1 MIYTHTCHGTCS
13 RKIEVELDGD
23 IIQSVKFYGG
33 CDGNQK
39 GICALVAGR
48 NVDEVIADLQGI
60 RCGFKMTSCPDQ
72 LSVALSE
79 AKEAEEA

>member
-1 MIYTHTCHGTCS
+1 MLYTHICHGTCS
-13 RKIEVELDGD
+13 RKIEVELDKD

-48 NVDEVIADLQGI
+48 NVDEVIRDLKGI

-72 LSVALSE
+72 LALALEE
-79 AKEAEEA
+79 AKDAQ